1 MKRIRKTGL
10 QIGLTLVLVLS
21 GFLSSLTPVAASEPS
36 NEVHVSFG
44 TAYTYDTEGNSF
56 TNGEVMGNKS
66 WISGLHNYPE
76 AISAVTDVRLTLDS
90 PLEFDGIWPAPLS
103 MGPPTYEWS
112 FGDILPGQ
120 NIDVNVGVPDKGV
133 NVIVPGQSGPF
144 TPGFN
149 FSRSADNTI
158 FTQTGTQTLTIA
170 VTPQQAMPNLN
181 YGVWFID
188 VGAGN
193 TGNVISTITSPT
205 TDDSKG
211 ISLGPG
217 GQYLNIRIENPA
229 PGTTYTYQV
238 IIQVTPLVPRVEFM
252 PNVSVSWWE
261 TFVASGTATGSS
273 LSRTVPE
280 LGTWT
285 WSTAGDYNWQWGE
298 GINRSVSLQGY
309 SNVVT
314 NQPPI
319 INAVTA
325 DPKQLWPP
333 NHKAVDVTII
343 VNATDP
349 DGPEDIVKITYSVVD
364 EYGEYDVA
372 EKALPENG
380 VISLIPERD
389 GKDKDGRVYT
399 IIVTVYDAAGLSDS
413 ASVDVVVPHDQGGKK

>member
-1 MKRIRKTGL
+1 MKRIRKAGL

-21 GFLSSLTPVAASEPS
+21 GFLSSLTPVAASELV
-36 NEVHVSFG
+36 NEVHISFG
-44 TAYTYDTEGNSF
+44 TAYTYGTKENSF
-56 TNGEVMGNKS
+56 TNGEVMGSKS

-76 AISAVTDVRLTLDS
+76 AISAVTDVGLTLDS
-90 PLEFDGIWPAPLS
+90 PLEFDGIWPDPLT

-120 NIDVNVGVPDKGV
+120 NIDVNVGIPFKGV

-144 TPGFN
+144 IPGFDA
-149 FSRSADNTI
+149 SRSADNTI
-158 FTQTGTQTLTIA
+158 FTQTGTQTLTIV
-170 VTPQQAMPNLN
+170 VTPRQALPNLN
-181 YGVWFID
+181 IGVWFID
-188 VGAGN
+188 VRVMN
-193 TGNVISTITSPT
+193 TENVISTITSPT
-205 TDDSKG
+205 TDDSNG
-211 ISLGPG
+211 IWLDPG
-217 GQYLNIRIENPA
+217 GQNLNIRIENPA

-238 IIQVTPLVPRVEFM
+238 IIQVTPLVPQVEFM
-252 PNVSVSWWE
+252 PDVGVAWWE
-261 TFVASGTATGSS
+261 TLVASGTATGSS
-273 LSRTVPE
+273 FSRTVPE

-285 WSTAGDYNWQWGE
+285 WSAAGDYSWQWGE
-298 GINRSVSLQGY
+298 GLSRSVGFMGY
-309 SNVVT
+309 CNVEP

-325 DPKQLWPP
+325 NPEQLWPP
-333 NHKAVDVTII
+333 NHKAVDVTITAD
-343 VNATDP
+343 ATDP
-349 DGPEDIVKITYSVVD
+349 DGPEGIVKITYSVVD

-372 EKALPENG
+372 EKDLPENG